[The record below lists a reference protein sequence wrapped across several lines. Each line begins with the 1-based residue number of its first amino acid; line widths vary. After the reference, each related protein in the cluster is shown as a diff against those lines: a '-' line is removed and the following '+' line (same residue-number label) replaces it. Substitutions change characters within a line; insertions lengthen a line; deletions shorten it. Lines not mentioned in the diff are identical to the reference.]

1 MIIAKQ
7 YLRKQFK
14 NELLFLKS
22 FKREYDMKLHSNK
35 CRINMD
41 FSSRESGSSAKG
53 LVIIPAGPSP
63 LPNKTSKKKKTDSN
77 RWKEVQVMIER
88 MDDKTIEAMTLE
100 HPGEEDEKSSCTSE
114 VYEPMHD
121 DPNNYDWKEFSIV
134 IKRIEFIERAVE
146 KGQKSICLEMCN
158 ELLVDNDDQRR
169 EEERSHETN
178 PGEGWLTSF
187 LQFFSPLPN
196 AK

>member
-1 MIIAKQ
+1 
-7 YLRKQFK
+7 
-14 NELLFLKS
+14 
-22 FKREYDMKLHSNK
+22 MKWHSNK

-41 FSSRESGSSAKG
+41 FSSGESGSSAEG

-63 LPNKTSKKKKTDSN
+63 LPNNTSKKKTDSN

-88 MDDKTIEAMTLE
+88 MDDKTIEAMTRE
-100 HPGEEDEKSSCTSE
+100 HPGEEDEKSSCTL
-114 VYEPMHD
+114 VVDEPIH

-134 IKRIEFIERAVE
+134 IKRFDFIERAVE

-158 ELLVDNDDQRR
+158 ELLVDDDDQRR

-187 LQFFSPLPN
+187 LQFFSPIPN